1 MLGQIINV
9 QPCGY
14 CNGIGYS
21 GGREKKVASIDID
34 IPKGVSEGMYTT
46 VSSAGNHSIVGDA
59 KGDLIVYFEELTHKL
74 FFRQDNDVVLDCWIQ
89 YHQAVMGSNV
99 NVPTL
104 DGKVKLTIPSGI
116 KSGQILRLRKKGI
129 NEVPVLGKIAAGTPI
144 EAIQNEVSKVALPE
158 ELSKN
163 GEHFGLKVS
172 GDSMIEAGI
181 NDGDTVIVKKTNTA
195 NNGQIVVALIDDHEA
210 MLKRIRKKGKVV
222 ALESA
227 NKRYETKIFG
237 PDRVKVQGV
246 LVSLYRNFQ

>member
-1 MLGQIINV
+1 MYDICSMLTKKQKNLLLFIN
-9 QPCGY
+9 
-14 CNGIGYS
+14 
-21 GGREKKVASIDID
+21 KKIRAT
-34 IPKGVSEGMYTT
+34 GVSPSY
-46 VSSAGNHSIVGDA
+46 
-59 KGDLIVYFEELTHKL
+59 EEMKNSLNLK
-74 FFRQDNDVVLDCWIQ
+74 
-89 YHQAVMGSNV
+89 S
-99 NVPTL
+99 
-104 DGKVKLTIPSGI
+104 KSGI
-116 KSGQILRLRKKGI
+116 HRLISALEERGFIKRLAHKARALEVLKLPETASANDIYNSFSPSVIKGGLDSGNKKNNI
-129 NEVPVLGKIAAGTPI
+129 SEISVLGKIAAGTPV
-144 EAIQNEVSKVALPE
+144 EAIQNEVSKISLPE

-195 NNGQIVVALIDDHEA
+195 DNGQIVVALIDDHEA
-210 MLKRIRKKGKVV
+210 MLKRIRKKGKVI